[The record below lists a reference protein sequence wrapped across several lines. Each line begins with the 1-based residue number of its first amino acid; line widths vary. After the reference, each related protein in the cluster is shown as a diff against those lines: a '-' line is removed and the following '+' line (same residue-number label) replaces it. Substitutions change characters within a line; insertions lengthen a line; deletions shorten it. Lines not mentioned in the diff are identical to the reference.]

1 MWSQLWC
8 YMGEQQHRP
17 LPPQPPEQ
25 STQDPW
31 HIQAIGLPTKA
42 RHFGYWA
49 HIFASSIINLG
60 VIPIWLW
67 CLAPSI
73 CPCISSIAHILR
85 EPKSQRLVK
94 VTDSRV
100 SSPSRVSTP
109 SRDRQRLYYV
119 LTEHENKQNFV
130 GKCIIFQAPNNVAA
144 NVFRN
149 VKYVRCNKQY
159 IYLSSLD
166 ATHEEADPRAI
177 LHCNMSMSSTIGITS
192 NVGLLT

>member
-1 MWSQLWC
+1 MIVVLGAQYLSM
-8 YMGEQQHRP
+8 YIKY
-17 LPPQPPEQ
+17 
-25 STQDPW
+25 ST
-31 HIQAIGLPTKA
+31 HSKRTK
-42 RHFGYWA
+42 
-49 HIFASSIINLG
+49 
-60 VIPIWLW
+60 
-67 CLAPSI
+67 
-73 CPCISSIAHILR
+73 
-85 EPKSQRLVK
+85 KSKTIK

-119 LTEHENKQNFV
+119 LTEHENKSCLQNFV

-144 NVFRN
+144 DVFRN
-149 VKYVRCNKQY
+149 VVYVRCNKQY
-159 IYLSSLD
+159 IYLTSLD